1 MNEADEESGIAKIVH
16 GDEASARELRANLAV
31 FARRSGSP
39 EIRQMVASVLAGHRN
54 IRDVLQ
60 TSEFNQ
66 TGMRHLENIERGLS
80 RLTDEQHA
88 ELFDPSRP
96 RTPNEKLA
104 AMRDAYDVDVPLVE
118 SPPEA
123 RERPKRRP
131 ARRPRDDED
140 EEDFSQGSIYEP
152 W

>member
-80 RLTDEQHA
+80 RLTDEQRA
-88 ELFDPSRP
+88 ELAPDAAAGDAAARGSGFQPPQFPRGPSAG
-96 RTPNEKLA
+96 A
-104 AMRDAYDVDVPLVE
+104 ACHL
-118 SPPEA
+118 
-123 RERPKRRP
+123 
-131 ARRPRDDED
+131 
-140 EEDFSQGSIYEP
+140 
-152 W
+152 